1 MAGSD
6 AAGSIQRKLA
16 DSLPVAQR
24 SAATGSSATVTSANG
39 TSESAAAFSP
49 SASPET
55 GESTVTPGATIDLER
70 VADEVYRLIERRLIV
85 EKENRG
91 L

>member
-1 MAGSD
+1 M
-6 AAGSIQRKLA
+6 
-16 DSLPVAQR
+16 
-24 SAATGSSATVTSANG
+24 TSSNG
-39 TSESAAAFSP
+39 MSEGVAAFSP
-49 SASPET
+49 SVSPET
-55 GESTVTPGATIDLER
+55 GESTVTPGAIIDLER

>member
-1 MAGSD
+1 MGGSGAG
-6 AAGSIQRKLA
+6 GSIQRKLS
-16 DSLPVAQR
+16 DFLPVAQR
-24 SAATGSSATVTSANG
+24 SEATGSSPTTTRAGGS
-39 TSESAAAFSP
+39 SEGAAAFSLGD
-49 SASPET
+49 STET
-55 GESTVTPGATIDLER
+55 GESTVTPGATIDVER

>member
-1 MAGSD
+1 MPAG
-6 AAGSIQRKLA
+6 
-16 DSLPVAQR
+16 
-24 SAATGSSATVTSANG
+24 G
-39 TSESAAAFSP
+39 TSENAAAFSP
-49 SASPET
+49 GGSPET
-55 GESTVTPGATIDLER
+55 GALTPTSGVPIDLER